1 MNILERLN
9 KEMGTNDNSK
19 VIDLGDIK
27 DQLKSIDSYLNVEGK
42 YKEDYSYPIGYIKG
56 IYAVVGELD
65 RRGIKTVMSGLKT
78 ARDAMIKI
86 ANDLPSRNS
95 QKNISTENLDRLND
109 LLAQKKL
116 KSLEEDI
123 ELYKK
128 LIQTYGQTQM
138 IVAIEE
144 LSELQ
149 KEICKSFRCKDKNQP
164 INSIIEEMADVYIML
179 EQMKLYYNV
188 SDEEVVHTIENKNKR
203 TRERLAGGNL

>member
-9 KEMGTNDNSK
+9 KEIGTNDNNSK

-27 DQLKSIDSYLNVEGK
+27 EQLKSIDSYLNVEGK

-56 IYAVVGELD
+56 MYAVIGELD
-65 RRGIKTVMSGLKT
+65 RKGIKVIMSGLK
-78 ARDAMIKI
+78 ASRDAMVKI

-95 QKNISTENLDRLND
+95 QKAISTENLDRLNE

-116 KSLEEDI
+116 KTLDEDK
-123 ELYKK
+123 ELYDK
-128 LIQTYGQTQM
+128 LIQQYGTTQM

-149 KEICKSFRCKDKNQP
+149 KEVCKAFRNKYKKDD
-164 INSIIEEMADVYIML
+164 ILGEIADVYIML
-179 EQMKLYYNV
+179 EQLKLYFNIG
-188 SDEEVVHTIENKNKR
+188 DEEVIHKIEDKNNR

>member
-9 KEMGTNDNSK
+9 KEIGTNDNNSK

-27 DQLKSIDSYLNVEGK
+27 EQLKSIDSYLNVEGK

-56 IYAVVGELD
+56 IYAVIGELD
-65 RRGIKTVMSGLKT
+65 RKGIKVIMSGLK
-78 ARDAMIKI
+78 ASRDAMVKI
-86 ANDLPSRNS
+86 ANDLPSRSS
-95 QKNISTENLDRLND
+95 QKAISTENLDRLNE

-116 KSLEEDI
+116 KTLDEDK
-123 ELYKK
+123 ELYDK

-149 KEICKSFRCKDKNQP
+149 KEVCKAFRNKYKNDDMLGE
-164 INSIIEEMADVYIML
+164 IADVYIML
-179 EQMKLYYNV
+179 EQLKLYFNI
-188 SDEEVVHTIENKNKR
+188 SDEDVINTIVQKNKR

>member
-9 KEMGTNDNSK
+9 KEIGTNDNNSK

-27 DQLKSIDSYLNVEGK
+27 EQLKSIDSYLNVEGK

-56 IYAVVGELD
+56 IYAVIGELD
-65 RRGIKTVMSGLKT
+65 RKGIKVIMSGLK
-78 ARDAMIKI
+78 ASRDAMVKI
-86 ANDLPSRNS
+86 ANDLPSRSS
-95 QKNISTENLDRLND
+95 QKAISTENLDRLNE

-116 KSLEEDI
+116 KSLEEDK

-149 KEICKSFRCKDKNQP
+149 KEVCKAFRNKYKKDDMLGE
-164 INSIIEEMADVYIML
+164 IADVYIML
-179 EQMKLYYNV
+179 EQLKLYFSI
-188 SDEEVVHTIENKNKR
+188 SDEDVINTIEQKNKR

>member
-9 KEMGTNDNSK
+9 KEIGNNDNSK

-56 IYAVVGELD
+56 MYAVIGELD
-65 RRGIKTVMSGLKT
+65 RKGIKVIMSGLK
-78 ARDAMIKI
+78 ASRDAMVKI
-86 ANDLPSRNS
+86 ANDLPSRAS
-95 QKNISTENLDRLND
+95 QKAISTENLDRLNE

-116 KSLEEDI
+116 KTLDEDK
-123 ELYKK
+123 ELYDK
-128 LIQTYGQTQM
+128 LIKTYGTTQM

-149 KEICKSFRCKDKNQP
+149 KEICKTYRIKGKKENL
-164 INSIIEEMADVYIML
+164 IEEIADVYIML
-179 EQMKLYYNV
+179 EQIKLFYII
-188 SDEEVVHTIENKNKR
+188 DDKTILDKIEEKNNR

>member
-9 KEMGTNDNSK
+9 KEIGTNDNNSK

-27 DQLKSIDSYLNVEGK
+27 EQLKSIDSYLNVEGK

-56 IYAVVGELD
+56 IYAVIGELD
-65 RRGIKTVMSGLKT
+65 RKGIKVIMSGLK
-78 ARDAMIKI
+78 ASRDAMVKI

-95 QKNISTENLDRLND
+95 QKAISTENLDRLNE

-116 KSLEEDI
+116 KTLDEDK
-123 ELYKK
+123 ELYDK
-128 LIQTYGQTQM
+128 LIKQYGTTQM

-149 KEICKSFRCKDKNQP
+149 KEVCKAFRNKYKKDDMLGE
-164 INSIIEEMADVYIML
+164 IADVYIML
-179 EQMKLYYNV
+179 EQLKLYFNI
-188 SDEEVVHTIENKNKR
+188 SDEEVINTIEQKNKR

>member
-9 KEMGTNDNSK
+9 KEIGTNDNSK

-56 IYAVVGELD
+56 MYAVIGELD
-65 RRGIKTVMSGLKT
+65 RKGIKVIMSGLK
-78 ARDAMIKI
+78 ASRDAMVKI

-95 QKNISTENLDRLND
+95 QKAISTENLDRLNE
-109 LLAQKKL
+109 LLAEKKL
-116 KSLEEDI
+116 KSLDEDK
-123 ELYKK
+123 ELYDK
-128 LIQTYGQTQM
+128 LIQQYGTTQM

-149 KEICKSFRCKDKNQP
+149 KEVCKAFRNKYKKDDMLGE
-164 INSIIEEMADVYIML
+164 IADVYIML
-179 EQMKLYYNV
+179 EQLKLYFSI
-188 SDEEVVHTIENKNKR
+188 SDEEVINTIEQKNKR

>member
-9 KEMGTNDNSK
+9 KEIGTNDNDSK

-27 DQLKSIDSYLNVEGK
+27 EQLKSIDSYLNVEGK

-56 IYAVVGELD
+56 IYAVIGELD
-65 RRGIKTVMSGLKT
+65 RKGIKVIMSGLK
-78 ARDAMIKI
+78 ASRDAMVKI

-95 QKNISTENLDRLND
+95 QKAISTENLDRLNE

-116 KSLEEDI
+116 KSLDEDK

-149 KEICKSFRCKDKNQP
+149 KELTKSLRGKN
-164 INSIIEEMADVYIML
+164 NKESIIEEMADVYIML
-179 EQMKLYYNV
+179 EQMKLYYGIDDKAIIDKV
-188 SDEEVVHTIENKNKR
+188 EEKNNR
-203 TRERLAGGNL
+203 TRDRLRTEEL

>member
-56 IYAVVGELD
+56 MYAIIGELD
-65 RRGIKTVMSGLKT
+65 RRGIKTVMSGLK
-78 ARDAMIKI
+78 ASRDAMAKI
-86 ANDLPSRNS
+86 ANELPSRAS
-95 QKNISTENLDRLND
+95 QKAISTENLDRLNE

-116 KSLEEDI
+116 KSLEEDK
-123 ELYKK
+123 ELYTK
-128 LIQTYGQTQM
+128 LIQSYGTTQM

-149 KEICKSFRCKDKNQP
+149 KEVCKAFRNKYNKENMLGE
-164 INSIIEEMADVYIML
+164 IADVYIML
-179 EQMKLYYNV
+179 EQLKLYFNI
-188 SDEEVVHTIENKNKR
+188 SDDEVVHTIEDKNKR

>member
-9 KEMGTNDNSK
+9 KEIGTNDNNSK

-27 DQLKSIDSYLNVEGK
+27 EQLKSIDSYLNVEGK

-56 IYAVVGELD
+56 IYAVIGELD
-65 RRGIKTVMSGLKT
+65 RKGIKVIMSGLK
-78 ARDAMIKI
+78 ASRDAMVKI
-86 ANDLPSRNS
+86 ANDLPSRSS
-95 QKNISTENLDRLND
+95 QKAISTENLDRLNE

-116 KSLEEDI
+116 KSLEEDK

-149 KEICKSFRCKDKNQP
+149 KELTKSLRGKN
-164 INSIIEEMADVYIML
+164 NKESIIEEMADVYIML
-179 EQMKLYYNV
+179 EQMKLYYGI
-188 SDEEVVHTIENKNKR
+188 DDKAIIDKIEEKNNR
-203 TRERLAGGNL
+203 TRDRLRKEEL

>member
-9 KEMGTNDNSK
+9 KEIGTNDNNSK

-56 IYAVVGELD
+56 MYAVIGELD
-65 RRGIKTVMSGLKT
+65 RKGIKVIMSGLK
-78 ARDAMIKI
+78 ASRDAMTKI

-95 QKNISTENLDRLND
+95 QKAISTENLDRLNE

-116 KSLEEDI
+116 KTLDEDK
-123 ELYKK
+123 ELYDK
-128 LIQTYGQTQM
+128 LIQQYGTTQM

-149 KEICKSFRCKDKNQP
+149 KEVCKAFRNKYKKDDMLGE
-164 INSIIEEMADVYIML
+164 IADVYIML
-179 EQMKLYYNV
+179 EQLKLYFNI
-188 SDEEVVHTIENKNKR
+188 SDEEVINTIEQKNKR

>member
-27 DQLKSIDSYLNVEGK
+27 EQLKSIDSYLNVEGK

-56 IYAVVGELD
+56 IYAVIGELD
-65 RRGIKTVMSGLKT
+65 RKGIKVIMSGLK
-78 ARDAMIKI
+78 ASRDAMVKI

-95 QKNISTENLDRLND
+95 QKAISTENLDRLNE

-116 KSLEEDI
+116 KSLDEDK
-123 ELYKK
+123 ELYDK
-128 LIQTYGQTQM
+128 LIQQYGTTQM

-149 KEICKSFRCKDKNQP
+149 KEVCKAFRNKYKKDDMLGE
-164 INSIIEEMADVYIML
+164 IADVYIML
-179 EQMKLYYNV
+179 EQLKLYFSI
-188 SDEEVVHTIENKNKR
+188 SDEEVINTIEQKNKR

>member
-9 KEMGTNDNSK
+9 KEIGTNDNNSK

-27 DQLKSIDSYLNVEGK
+27 EQLKSIDSYLNVEGK

-56 IYAVVGELD
+56 IYAVIGELD
-65 RRGIKTVMSGLKT
+65 RKGIKVIMSGLK
-78 ARDAMIKI
+78 ASRDAMVKI
-86 ANDLPSRNS
+86 ANDLPSRSS
-95 QKNISTENLDRLND
+95 QKAISTENLDRLNE

-116 KSLEEDI
+116 KSLEEDK

-149 KEICKSFRCKDKNQP
+149 KELTKSLRGKN
-164 INSIIEEMADVYIML
+164 NKESIIEEMADVYIML
-179 EQMKLYYNV
+179 EQMKLYYGIDDKAIIDKV
-188 SDEEVVHTIENKNKR
+188 EEKNNR
-203 TRERLAGGNL
+203 TRDRLRKEEL

>member
-9 KEMGTNDNSK
+9 KEMGTNDNNSK

-27 DQLKSIDSYLNVEGK
+27 EQLKSIDSYLNVEGK

-56 IYAVVGELD
+56 MYAVIGELD
-65 RRGIKTVMSGLKT
+65 RKGIKVIMSGLK
-78 ARDAMIKI
+78 ASRDAMTKI

-95 QKNISTENLDRLND
+95 QKAISTENLDRLNE

-116 KSLEEDI
+116 KTLDEDK
-123 ELYKK
+123 ELYDK
-128 LIQTYGQTQM
+128 LIQQYGTTQM

-149 KEICKSFRCKDKNQP
+149 KEVCKAFRNKYKKDDMLGE
-164 INSIIEEMADVYIML
+164 IADVYIML
-179 EQMKLYYNV
+179 EQLKLYFNI
-188 SDEEVVHTIENKNKR
+188 SDEEVINTIEQKNKR

>member
-1 MNILERLN
+1 
-9 KEMGTNDNSK
+9 MGTNDNNSK

-27 DQLKSIDSYLNVEGK
+27 EQLKSIDSYLNVEGK

-56 IYAVVGELD
+56 IYAIIGELD
-65 RRGIKTVMSGLKT
+65 RKGIKVVMSGLK
-78 ARDAMIKI
+78 ASRDAMVKI

-95 QKNISTENLDRLND
+95 QKAISTENLDRLNE

-116 KSLEEDI
+116 KTLDEDK

-128 LIQTYGQTQM
+128 LIKQYGQTQM

-149 KEICKSFRCKDKNQP
+149 KEVCKAFRNKYKKDDMLGE
-164 INSIIEEMADVYIML
+164 IADVYIML
-179 EQMKLYYNV
+179 EQLKLYFSI
-188 SDEEVVHTIENKNKR
+188 SDEEVINTIEQKNKR

>member
-9 KEMGTNDNSK
+9 KQIGNDNSK

-56 IYAVVGELD
+56 IYAVIGELD

-78 ARDAMIKI
+78 ARDAMTKI
-86 ANDLPSRNS
+86 ANELPSRNS
-95 QKNISTENLDRLND
+95 QKNISTENLDRLNE

-116 KSLEEDI
+116 KAFKEDEEMYI
-123 ELYKK
+123 K
-128 LIQTYGQTQM
+128 LMQSYGTTQL

-149 KEICKSFRCKDKNQP
+149 KEVCKAFRNKYNKENMLGE
-164 INSIIEEMADVYIML
+164 IADVYIML
-179 EQMKLYYNV
+179 EQLKLYFSF
-188 SDEEVVHTIENKNKR
+188 SDDEVVHTIEEKNKR

>member
-9 KEMGTNDNSK
+9 KQISNDNPN

-27 DQLKSIDSYLNVEGK
+27 DQLKSIDSYLKVEGK

-56 IYAVVGELD
+56 MYAIIGELD

-78 ARDAMIKI
+78 ARDAMTKI
-86 ANDLPSRNS
+86 ANELPSRNS
-95 QKNISTENLDRLND
+95 QKNISTENLDRLNE

-116 KSLEEDI
+116 KAFKEDEEMYI
-123 ELYKK
+123 K
-128 LIQTYGQTQM
+128 LMKSYGTTQL

-149 KEICKSFRCKDKNQP
+149 KEVCKAFRNKYNKDNMLGE
-164 INSIIEEMADVYIML
+164 IADVYIML
-179 EQMKLYYNV
+179 EQLKLYFSF
-188 SDEEVVHTIENKNKR
+188 SDDEVVHTIEEKNKR

>member
-1 MNILERLN
+1 MNIMERLN
-9 KEMGTNDNSK
+9 KEMGTNDNNSK

-27 DQLKSIDSYLNVEGK
+27 EQLKSIDSYLNVEGK

-56 IYAVVGELD
+56 IYAIIGELD
-65 RRGIKTVMSGLKT
+65 RKGIKVVMSGLK
-78 ARDAMIKI
+78 ASRDAMVKI

-95 QKNISTENLDRLND
+95 QKAISTENLDRLNE

-116 KSLEEDI
+116 KTLDEDK
-123 ELYKK
+123 ELYDK
-128 LIQTYGQTQM
+128 LIKQYGTTQM

-149 KEICKSFRCKDKNQP
+149 KEVCKAFRNKYKKDDMLGE
-164 INSIIEEMADVYIML
+164 IADVYIML
-179 EQMKLYYNV
+179 EQLKLYFSI
-188 SDEEVVHTIENKNKR
+188 SDEEVISTIEQKNKR

>member
-56 IYAVVGELD
+56 MYAVIGELD

-78 ARDAMIKI
+78 ARDAMTKI
-86 ANDLPSRNS
+86 ANDLPSRYS

-116 KSLEEDI
+116 KSFIEDE

-138 IVAIEE
+138 IVAVEE

-149 KEICKSFRCKDKNQP
+149 KEICKASRGKN
-164 INSIIEEMADVYIML
+164 NKEGIIEEMADVYIML
-179 EQMKLYYNV
+179 EQMKLYYGIDDKTILNKI
-188 SDEEVVHTIENKNKR
+188 EEKNNR
-203 TRERLAGGNL
+203 TRDRLRKEEL

>member
-9 KEMGTNDNSK
+9 KQMGTNDNSN

-27 DQLKSIDSYLNVEGK
+27 DQLKSIDSYLKVEGK

-56 IYAVVGELD
+56 MYAIIGELD

-78 ARDAMIKI
+78 ARDAMTKI
-86 ANDLPSRNS
+86 ANELPSRAS
-95 QKNISTENLDRLND
+95 QKNISTENLDRLNE

-116 KSLEEDI
+116 KSFEEDE

-138 IVAIEE
+138 IVALEE

-149 KEICKSFRCKDKNQP
+149 KEICKGLRGKN
-164 INSIIEEMADVYIML
+164 NKESIIEEMADVYIML
-179 EQMKLYYNV
+179 EQMKLYYGIDDKAILDKV
-188 SDEEVVHTIENKNKR
+188 EEKNNR
-203 TRERLAGGNL
+203 TRDRLRKEEL